1 MSQLPKALVFDLDGC
16 VWDPELYE
24 LHGGSPFSTKS
35 DGNLTDSSGTHLYLM
50 GDVRKIMNELKNDS
64 KWSNTVVAI
73 ASKCTEL
80 QWAHECLEKFQLEDS
95 SNNLKSVFHPDLM
108 EIYWDNKQR
117 HLKVIAE
124 KSGIQLED
132 MIFFDNQMD
141 NCRDVSQIG
150 VTVSYVPNGVTRRAF
165 DKVIEAFP
173 SPGQIIRE
181 K

>member
-1 MSQLPKALVFDLDGC
+1 MFHLDQIFNFFPC
-16 VWDPELYE
+16 
-24 LHGGSPFSTKS
+24 
-35 DGNLTDSSGTHLYLM
+35 N
-50 GDVRKIMNELKNDS
+50 S

-80 QWAHECLEKFQLEDS
+80 QWAHECLEKFHLEDS

-141 NCRDVSQIG
+141 NCRDVS
-150 VTVSYVPNGVTRRAF
+150 V
-165 DKVIEAFP
+165 
-173 SPGQIIRE
+173 
-181 K
+181 

>member
-1 MSQLPKALVFDLDGC
+1 MFHLDQIFNFFPC
-16 VWDPELYE
+16 
-24 LHGGSPFSTKS
+24 
-35 DGNLTDSSGTHLYLM
+35 N
-50 GDVRKIMNELKNDS
+50 S

-141 NCRDVSQIG
+141 NCRDVSVLKQKR
-150 VTVSYVPNGVTRRAF
+150 VPHHSPVVFSNTG
-165 DKVIEAFP
+165 KVWKLENLISKFSIQA
-173 SPGQIIRE
+173 G
-181 K
+181 

>member
-1 MSQLPKALVFDLDGC
+1 MFHLDQIFHFFPC
-16 VWDPELYE
+16 
-24 LHGGSPFSTKS
+24 
-35 DGNLTDSSGTHLYLM
+35 N
-50 GDVRKIMNELKNDS
+50 S

-95 SNNLKSVFHPDLM
+95 SDNLKSVFHPDLM

-141 NCRDVSQIG
+141 NCRDVS
-150 VTVSYVPNGVTRRAF
+150 VSKQKRDQNKYLTSRVL
-165 DKVIEAFP
+165 
-173 SPGQIIRE
+173 
-181 K
+181 

>member
-1 MSQLPKALVFDLDGC
+1 MIGIFCYKFCEIAHLWNQIRFHLDQIFHFFPC
-16 VWDPELYE
+16 
-24 LHGGSPFSTKS
+24 
-35 DGNLTDSSGTHLYLM
+35 N
-50 GDVRKIMNELKNDS
+50 S

-80 QWAHECLEKFQLEDS
+80 QWAHECLEKFQLEES

-141 NCRDVSQIG
+141 NCRDVSVLKQKR
-150 VTVSYVPNGVTRRAF
+150 VPHQSCSLILERFGNWRISFLNFLFKQAEGNCFWTAKILNCFEVLNLAF
-165 DKVIEAFP
+165 L
-173 SPGQIIRE
+173 
-181 K
+181 

>member
-1 MSQLPKALVFDLDGC
+1 MFHLDQIFNFFPC
-16 VWDPELYE
+16 
-24 LHGGSPFSTKS
+24 
-35 DGNLTDSSGTHLYLM
+35 N
-50 GDVRKIMNELKNDS
+50 S

-141 NCRDVSQIG
+141 NCRDVSVLKQKRDQNTSPVMFSNTG
-150 VTVSYVPNGVTRRAF
+150 
-165 DKVIEAFP
+165 KVWRISFLNFLF
-173 SPGQIIRE
+173 

>member
-1 MSQLPKALVFDLDGC
+1 MFHLDQIFNFFPC
-16 VWDPELYE
+16 
-24 LHGGSPFSTKS
+24 
-35 DGNLTDSSGTHLYLM
+35 N
-50 GDVRKIMNELKNDS
+50 S

-141 NCRDVSQIG
+141 NCRDVSALKQKRDQNTSPVMFSNTG
-150 VTVSYVPNGVTRRAF
+150 
-165 DKVIEAFP
+165 KVWRISFLNFLF
-173 SPGQIIRE
+173 

>member
-1 MSQLPKALVFDLDGC
+1 MFHLDQIFNFFPC
-16 VWDPELYE
+16 
-24 LHGGSPFSTKS
+24 
-35 DGNLTDSSGTHLYLM
+35 N
-50 GDVRKIMNELKNDS
+50 S

-95 SNNLKSVFHPDLM
+95 SDNLKSVFHPDLM

-141 NCRDVSQIG
+141 NCRDVS
-150 VTVSYVPNGVTRRAF
+150 VSKQKRDQNKYLTSRVL
-165 DKVIEAFP
+165 
-173 SPGQIIRE
+173 
-181 K
+181 

>member
-1 MSQLPKALVFDLDGC
+1 MFHLDQIFNFFPC
-16 VWDPELYE
+16 
-24 LHGGSPFSTKS
+24 
-35 DGNLTDSSGTHLYLM
+35 N
-50 GDVRKIMNELKNDS
+50 S

-95 SNNLKSVFHPDLM
+95 SDNLKSVFHPDLM

-141 NCRDVSQIG
+141 NCRDVSVLKQKRDQNTSPVMFSNTG
-150 VTVSYVPNGVTRRAF
+150 
-165 DKVIEAFP
+165 KVWRISFLNFLF
-173 SPGQIIRE
+173 